1 MNTISPVKV
10 EKILDSVDANKQESV
25 DAAVRTILSE
35 SESPV
40 KSGGKVAVIDDPTY
54 AHPGL
59 TGTVVGRSKQEGYS
73 DVRFAD
79 GRTMPLQ
86 NDLLIPV

>member
-1 MNTISPVKV
+1 MNNISPEKV
-10 EKILDSVDANKQESV
+10 EEILESVDANKQDTV
-25 DAAVRTILSE
+25 DAAARAILSE

-40 KSGGKVAVIDDPTY
+40 KSGGKVAVIDDPTF

-59 TGTVVGRSKQEGYS
+59 VGTVVGRAKQEGYS
-73 DVRFAD
+73 DVKFAD